1 MKAGILGKIAS
12 LKISILVYCYVCN
25 CYVCNYV
32 CNVYMYVYI
41 YTYVYI
47 YIYTHTHIPYCLSY
61 LSKTVLKVI
70 WYKMVLKYTH
80 KKIITN
86 FTDI

>member
-1 MKAGILGKIAS
+1 MKAGMLGKIAS
-12 LKISILVYCYVCN
+12 LKISILVCCYVCN

-32 CNVYMYVYI
+32 CNVYM
-41 YTYVYI
+41 YI

-70 WYKMVLKYTH
+70 WYKIVLKYTH